1 MTWIHTEHL
10 WQWNNSFSAEV
21 LEAAMPALVSW
32 DSSISQR
39 TIVLFVFYI
48 TDVNNLMMW
57 IGESVSLWHGPMP
70 ARFPVAG
77 SLLSRSKEI
86 RVDFQKYLYKDFWTL
101 SLLMNAESL
110 LHLGKLGLQIQYTIK
125 MYQMQDIHGVRQ
137 QGTRMTGIWPI
148 CTNQFLF
155 PSNRLESLCEWIM
168 LLLKA

>member
-77 SLLSRSKEI
+77 SLFSRSKEI
-86 RVDFQKYLYKDFWTL
+86 RVDFKSIYIRTFELCLYSWMQKVCCIWENLAFKSNIPLRCTKCRISMASD
-101 SLLMNAESL
+101 SRG
-110 LHLGKLGLQIQYTIK
+110 LGWLEFDRSVRTSFCFLQI
-125 MYQMQDIHGVRQ
+125 VL
-137 QGTRMTGIWPI
+137 
-148 CTNQFLF
+148 NLF
-155 PSNRLESLCEWIM
+155 VNGSCYY
-168 LLLKA
+168 